1 MLYGMAFFTIAHC
14 LLVLIGSIQFIVQ
27 WASSLLWFWNTILH
41 WPASVLYFIIF
52 LEYGSYQYNLFL
64 NYALDRG
71 KPSLIP
77 VRECFKPMKETT
89 GRIIDELKKKSSIL
103 LMEKVFKKRG
113 RCVRVN
119 QITNVCA
126 KQYNIFLGQLRKH
139 VPEAQLDIFASKL
152 LEIIQSSKEK
162 RVFRTQFLVFWI
174 QLQCLLEDA
183 YVPSS
188 SEVRGYFSELINKV
202 NNH

>member
-1 MLYGMAFFTIAHC
+1 MIANF
-14 LLVLIGSIQFIVQ
+14 LLVLIVWIQLIVQ
-27 WASSLLWFWNTILH
+27 WASSLLWFWNTILR
-41 WPASVLYFIIF
+41 WPASVLYSIIS
-52 LEYGSYQYNLFL
+52 LEYGSFEYRLYR
-64 NYALDRG
+64 NYELGYAM
-71 KPSLIP
+71 PPLIP
-77 VRECFKPMKETT
+77 VRECLKPMKKAT

-103 LMEKVFKKRG
+103 VMEKVFKKRG

-126 KQYNIFLGQLRKH
+126 KQYNIFLRQLRKH

-152 LEIIQSSKEK
+152 LEVIQSSKEK

-188 SEVRGYFSELINKV
+188 FEVRGCLSELINKV